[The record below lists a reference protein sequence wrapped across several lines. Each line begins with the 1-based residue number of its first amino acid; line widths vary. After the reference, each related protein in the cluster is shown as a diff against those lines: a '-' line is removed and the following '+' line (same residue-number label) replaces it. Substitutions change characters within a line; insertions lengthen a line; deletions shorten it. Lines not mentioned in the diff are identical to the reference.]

1 MAAAAARRVLH
12 VGAEIYPLVK
22 TGGLGDVLGALPTA
36 LAQLGADVRL
46 LLPGYPAVLRAL
58 RESAPVATFGPAFGA
73 ASIVVWRGRL
83 AGFDV
88 PAYVIDAPA
97 LYDRPGN
104 PYLGSDGQEWP
115 DNPLRF
121 GALGWI
127 AAHLGMGDIDRSW
140 RPEIVHGHDWHAG
153 LACAHLAHH
162 PMPGCRSVFTVHN
175 LAFHGLFDKDLLPAL
190 FLPAAS
196 FVFDGLEF
204 HGQGSAIK
212 AGLQYADHITTVS
225 PTYAREIQT
234 HEFGCG
240 LETVIAHRHSALSG
254 ILNGVDYAVWNTAT
268 DPLLE
273 ARFEADAAPDALR
286 AGKAHAKEALQRQ
299 MGLDPARGR
308 LLIGVVSRLT
318 AQKGIDLLVE
328 ALPQVLPQHVQLAL
342 LGSGDARLESGL
354 SELASLHPGSIAV
367 RLGYDETLAH
377 RIIAGADVIAVPS
390 RFEPCGLTQL
400 YGLRYGTLPLVRSV
414 GGLAD
419 TVVDASD
426 SAIAA
431 GTATGFS
438 FANATTN
445 ELLGAI
451 RRAGELYRS
460 PAVWLGVMMRAMAQ
474 DFSWNKAATEYREV
488 YDQLLARSAR

>member
-1 MAAAAARRVLH
+1 MATSAARRVLH

-22 TGGLGDVLGALPTA
+22 TGGLGDVLGALPIA
-36 LAQLGADVRL
+36 LAENGVDVRL
-46 LLPGYPAVLRAL
+46 LLPGYPAVMQAL
-58 RESAPVATFGPAFGA
+58 REAAPVATFGPAFGA
-73 ASIVVWRGRL
+73 ASLVVRLGRL
-83 AGFDV
+83 SGIGV
-88 PAYVIDAPA
+88 PAYVVDAPS

-104 PYLGSDGQEWP
+104 PYLGRDGREWP

-121 GALGWI
+121 GALGWV
-127 AAHLGMGDIDRSW
+127 AAHLGLGDIDRGW

-153 LACAHLAHH
+153 LACAHLAFH
-162 PMPGCRSVFTVHN
+162 PAPGCRSVFTVHN
-175 LAFHGLFDKDLLPAL
+175 LAFHGMFDKSMLPAL
-190 FLPAAS
+190 FLPPAA

-212 AGLQYADHITTVS
+212 SGLQYADHITTVS

-240 LETVIAHRHSALSG
+240 LETVIAHRRSALSG
-254 ILNGVDYAVWNTAT
+254 ILNGVDYTVWDTAT

-273 ARFEADAAPDALR
+273 THFDAHGSPETLR
-286 AGKAHAKEALQRQ
+286 AGKARAKEALQRQ
-299 MGLDPARGR
+299 LGLDITRGR

-318 AQKGIDLLVE
+318 AQKGIDLLLE
-328 ALPQVLPQHVQLAL
+328 ALPQLLPQQVQLAL
-342 LGSGDARLESGL
+342 LGSGDAKLEAGL
-354 SELASLHPGSIAV
+354 SELAALHPGSIAV
-367 RLGYDETLAH
+367 RLGYDESLAH

-419 TVVDASD
+419 TVVDASEA
-426 SAIAA
+426 AIAA

-438 FANATTN
+438 FADANTP
-445 ELLGAI
+445 ELLAAI

-460 PAVWLGVMMRAMAQ
+460 PAGWLAVMMRTMAQ
-474 DFSWNKAATEYREV
+474 DFSWGKAATAYAAI
-488 YDQLLARSAR
+488 YDQLVARPPR